1 MRKDQPE
8 LKKEFKELK
17 DAIKLLKRTVEHR
30 ESVIEYLNV
39 QRHDL
44 TEDVLIDRIEYQRL
58 LDNKPALTKR
68 YYITRL
74 LDSGIKELDNHLDSL
89 IA

>member
-17 DAIKLLKRTVEHR
+17 AAIKLLKRTVEHR
-30 ESVIEYLNV
+30 ESVIEYLNE

-68 YYITRL
+68 FYITRL